1 VKSSSLG
8 SSAMI
13 APVAV
18 VVAIFG
24 MITPFTA
31 AAIAVGATVAL
42 VAANYPAWLATRRPA
57 HLAALALVGQA
68 ILLLCAAYARHL
80 SEVAAATLVTLYL
93 AFGLA
98 AVATLTAVACELR
111 SSLAFA
117 GVLAWLVGW
126 MCNAAI
132 GFWFLVWW
140 VFGHAGVAPSVA
152 LGASLM
158 GAVGGTVIAIAIAR
172 SLAPSERRGIWWL
185 CTGYALVAL
194 YTAADGIVAG
204 DSIQYT
210 ISIAIELM
218 LLAAIVKRW
227 HTPPSP
233 VPRAI
238 ISNGDSR

>member
-1 VKSSSLG
+1 MKSSSVG
-8 SSAMI
+8 ASAMV

-18 VVAIFG
+18 AVTVFG

-31 AAIAVGATVAL
+31 AAIAIGATVAL

-68 ILLLCAAYARHL
+68 VLLLCAAYARHL
-80 SEVAAATLVTLYL
+80 SEVAAGTLITLYL

-111 SSLAFA
+111 TSLALA

-132 GFWFLVWW
+132 GLWFLVWW
-140 VFGHAGVAPSVA
+140 IFGHAGDAPSVA
-152 LGASLM
+152 VGASLM
-158 GAVGGTVIAIAIAR
+158 GAVGGTVIAFAIAR
-172 SLAPSERRGIWWL
+172 ALAPSERRGVWWL
-185 CTGYALVAL
+185 CAGFALVSL
-194 YTAADGIVAG
+194 YTAIDGLVAG

-210 ISIAIELM
+210 VSTALELI